1 MQLHRHPELV
11 QRLAAAHA
19 LGTLRGGARRRFEAI
34 AREQPAV
41 RAAAI
46 EWQIRVGSLNELQA
60 PAEPGPQVWTRIL
73 NLVRADEEQAA
84 LQRQR
89 AQAGPKG
96 ATARGGWW
104 HNLVLWRGAGLAGV
118 AVAVLAALLV
128 PGLQREAGE
137 RAAQVATLQQNLQQ
151 RDARVAQLER
161 DLQAAPEV
169 RYVSVLTD
177 DKNQPAVLV
186 TFDGR
191 NNRLSLQ
198 RVGNFREAADRSL
211 QLWAVPPGA
220 TPRSLGVLTPE
231 RLLQLAS
238 SESAVR
244 EIPLLA
250 ISLEPLGGVP
260 GDRGP
265 TGPVLFHGA
274 LIQKQI

>member
-34 AREQPAV
+34 AREQPVV

-89 AQAGPKG
+89 ERATG
-96 ATARGGWW
+96 AAARGGWW
-104 HNLVLWRGAGLAGV
+104 HNLALWRGAGLAGV

-137 RAAQVATLQQNLQQ
+137 RAAQIASLQQTMQA
-151 RDARVAQLER
+151 RDARVAELER
-161 DLQAAPEV
+161 ELQAAPEV

-198 RVGNFREAADRSL
+198 RVGSFREAADRSL

-238 SESAVR
+238 NENAVR